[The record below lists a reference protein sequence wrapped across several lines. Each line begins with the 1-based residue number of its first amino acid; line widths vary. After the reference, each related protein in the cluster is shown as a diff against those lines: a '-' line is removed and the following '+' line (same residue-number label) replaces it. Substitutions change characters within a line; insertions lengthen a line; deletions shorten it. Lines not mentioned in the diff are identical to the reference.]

1 MTDIREEL
9 HKREA
14 EFEEKYADVINDLG
28 VKYNTPN
35 GVDYLKAIARA
46 DIEGL
51 EPLYETEIDFDK
63 PTMIEEYK
71 EIQRLSKIING
82 DIIE

>member
-1 MTDIREEL
+1 MEDVREEL

-35 GVDYLKAIARA
+35 GVDYLKAIARGV
-46 DIEGL
+46 IYNV
-51 EPLYETEIDFDK
+51 EPLYSTEIDYNKDE
-63 PTMIEEYK
+63 MVEEYR
-71 EIQRLSKIING
+71 EIERLSKIING
-82 DIIE
+82 DI